1 MKKEVVNK
9 IISLVLSIIAL
20 MAIGTTTIFAAQEA
34 DADSE
39 SEISQVMPQR
49 VYVGQIVQGISSKA
63 QLVIEVNEDGSF
75 NSVELP
81 SLLASTRT
89 CSHYYSWVQVGV
101 SKYEGKAASKN
112 ANYCYYRVYSN
123 IQKCKTCGI
132 RRKMYTSIPVNHIY
146 KNKKRKECKKT
157 KK

>member
-81 SLLASTRT
+81 GLLASTRT
-89 CSHYYSWVQVGV
+89 CSHYSWVQVG
-101 SKYEGKAASKN
+101 
-112 ANYCYYRVYSN
+112 VYSN

-146 KNKKRKECKKT
+146 KNKKCTVCGKT

>member
-81 SLLASTRT
+81 GLLASTRT

-146 KNKKRKECKKT
+146 KNKKCTVCGKT

>member
-63 QLVIEVNEDGSF
+63 QLV
-75 NSVELP
+75 
-81 SLLASTRT
+81 ASTRT
-89 CSHYYSWVQVGV
+89 CSHYSWVQVGV

-146 KNKKRKECKKT
+146 KNKKCTVCGKT

>member
-81 SLLASTRT
+81 GLLASTRT

-112 ANYCYYRVYSN
+112 ANYCYYRVYN
-123 IQKCKTCGI
+123 GLI
-132 RRKMYTSIPVNHIY
+132 N
-146 KNKKRKECKKT
+146 
-157 KK
+157 